1 MCRPQGGASN
11 LSFQPLDIIVLIIS
25 PMLGI
30 NASFNISMKAGIR
43 PITNAFSPAVFE
55 EALKKVASDG
65 QARRNQLKKR
75 SLHRVNE
82 HFESDFNAAWPSAVV
97 FQMEWTPPS

>member
-1 MCRPQGGASN
+1 
-11 LSFQPLDIIVLIIS
+11 
-25 PMLGI
+25 MLGI
-30 NASFNISMKAGIR
+30 DASFDITMKAGIR
-43 PITNAFSPAVFE
+43 PIAHTFYPAMFE

-97 FQMEWTPPS
+97 FQNFLNGIPMKIINMPVKIILVT